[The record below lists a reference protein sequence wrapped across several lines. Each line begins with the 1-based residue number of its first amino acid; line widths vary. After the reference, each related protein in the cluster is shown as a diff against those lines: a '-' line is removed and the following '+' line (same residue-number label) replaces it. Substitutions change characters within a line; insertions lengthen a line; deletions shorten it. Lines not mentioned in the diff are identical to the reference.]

1 MIVTV
6 HQVLSLVETLMDATR
21 HIYDEELLD
30 ASLDA
35 LRLIESETRE
45 GVLRAGLQLIVK
57 VIFVSSS
64 VCSFIC

>member
-1 MIVTV
+1 
-6 HQVLSLVETLMDATR
+6 MDATR

-45 GVLRAGLQLIVK
+45 EVLRAGLQLIVK

-64 VCSFIC
+64 VLIHLLDCINARSSF